1 MIDVTEQVWSEM
13 EVYCMEHILSPVP
26 AGQIDARFASCSTEV
41 FHSHLPRSNV
51 CTRPTTDGSY
61 AEYLEGIIVGER
73 TTFRWQ
79 QFNSVEHE
87 VYHTRPWLEVRCDC
101 SLASE
106 SDLTDRSLT
115 AARVAASLTAK
126 TRTTNSTLTISDEY

>member
-106 SDLTDRSLT
+106 SDPCH
-115 AARVAASLTAK
+115 
-126 TRTTNSTLTISDEY
+126 